1 MFKFRTFST
10 ILFGILG
17 AFVVGYFGP
26 MLLEL
31 LYDALKLNDPKGG
44 AHNIATI
51 GAMGV
56 LGFMLGAG
64 LGNISYRLF
73 DRFSYRWDNMDSGDK
88 VTIYIGIFVG
98 VLISVPFMVLFT
110 VQGVYTAT
118 IATLALML
126 GVSALSVYALR
137 SMGDVLP
144 WQKNKGKSRRR
155 SIKILDTNVII
166 DGRVYDVARTGF
178 VEGQIYVPQ
187 FVLDELQYIADSPD
201 SLRRQRGKRGLDVL
215 RLMQADFPLEVGVH
229 DRHAPDPKE
238 EVDSRL
244 VRLAKALGADIVTND
259 HNLNRV
265 ATLQGVGVLNLNDL
279 ALALKPNVLP
289 GEGLNVTVIR
299 EGNQPG
305 QGVAY
310 LDDGTMVVIE
320 NGRRH
325 INETLDVSVTQVI
338 QTERGKMIFAELP
351 DESGE
356 RRRLPH

>member
-1 MFKFRTFST
+1 MIKARTFVA
-10 ILFGILG
+10 ILVGAVGAVLVGIW
-17 AFVVGYFGP
+17 GP
-26 MLLEL
+26 ALLEL
-31 LYDALKLNDPKGG
+31 LYEALHLSDPHGG
-44 AHNIATI
+44 SHNVATMA
-51 GAMGV
+51 AMTV
-56 LGFMLGAG
+56 LGFMVGTG
-64 LGNISYRLF
+64 LGTLLYKVS
-73 DRFSYRWDNMDSGDK
+73 DRMSYRWDNMDSGDK
-88 VTIYIGIFVG
+88 VTIYVGIFVG
-98 VLISVPFMVLFT
+98 VLITVPFMVLFT
-110 VQGVYTAT
+110 VQGVYVAT

-126 GVSALSVYALR
+126 GVSAVSVYALR

-144 WQKNKGKSRRR
+144 WQKNRGKSRRR

-166 DGRVYDVARTGF
+166 DGRIYDVARTGF

-187 FVLDELQYIADSPD
+187 FVLEELQYIADSSD

-215 RLMQADFPLEVGVH
+215 RLMQADFPLEVGIH
-229 DRHAPDPKE
+229 DRHAPDTKE

-244 VRLAKALGADIVTND
+244 IRLAKALGGDIVTND

-265 ATLQGVGVLNLNDL
+265 ASLQGVSVLNINDL

-305 QGVAY
+305 QGIAY
-310 LDDGTMVVIE
+310 LDDGTMVVVE

-325 INETLDVSVTQVI
+325 LNETLQVSVTQVI

-351 DESGE
+351 DETNE
-356 RRRLPH
+356 RRRQHH